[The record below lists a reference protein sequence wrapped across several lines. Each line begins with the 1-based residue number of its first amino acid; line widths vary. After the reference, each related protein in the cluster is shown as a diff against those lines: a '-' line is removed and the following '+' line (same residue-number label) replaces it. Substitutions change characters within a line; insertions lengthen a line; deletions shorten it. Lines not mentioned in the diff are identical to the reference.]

1 MDATLPDGTP
11 VSVVPDLDEL
21 ARRLDVANDPTT
33 EPLLQ
38 QAAAVAVS
46 MLDPRCSPTKVGANP
61 ATYLEAVYQLA
72 VKVWDTGTRGMVS
85 LDEAGGFDL
94 STTATA
100 GMYRAVLGVAQP
112 VLTTGG
118 VVIG

>member
-1 MDATLPDGTP
+1 MDVTLPDGSTLT
-11 VSVVPDLDEL
+11 VLPDLDEL
-21 ARRLDVANDPTT
+21 ARRLDVPNDPAS

-38 QAAAVAVS
+38 QAAAVAMS
-46 MLDPRCSPTKVGANP
+46 MLDPRCDPDKVG
-61 ATYLEAVYQLA
+61 TYPGTYQEAVYQLA

-85 LDEAGGFDL
+85 LDDAGGFDL
-94 STTATA
+94 ATTATA